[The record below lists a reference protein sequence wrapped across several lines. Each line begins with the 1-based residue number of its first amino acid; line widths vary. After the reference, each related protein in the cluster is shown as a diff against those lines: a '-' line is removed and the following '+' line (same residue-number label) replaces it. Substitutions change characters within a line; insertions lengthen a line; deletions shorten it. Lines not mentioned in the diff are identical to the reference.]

1 MRALIFGSDGQDGYY
16 LVRHLLKRSYQVYG
30 IVRKKARNEQDVDL
44 QHVAEYKQI
53 FADLTDFASIVNA
66 ILEAEPEEIYNL
78 AGQSEI
84 PVSWRQPS
92 LTAEVN
98 ALGVTRILEA
108 IRLINPRIKFFQASS
123 SEMFGDNR
131 NLPLNENSALQPR
144 NPYGTSKVFAHWI
157 VNNYRN
163 QYGLFACSGILFNHE
178 SLRRPPEFVTRK
190 ISKAVAE
197 LKLGREEPL
206 QLGDIYSVRDW
217 GHASDYV
224 KAMWMMLQQQTP
236 DDFIIATG
244 QGHTVKEFAQTA
256 FRSLDMEVVW
266 QGEGVREIGLDAQS
280 GKVLVQIN
288 PALCRNLL
296 NDRIVGDPSK
306 AKRLL
311 GFSPTYS
318 FEELVKELVCYD
330 LNSLMEKRT

>member
-16 LVRHLLKRSYQVYG
+16 LVRHLLKQSYQVYG
-30 IVRKKARNEQDVDL
+30 IVRKKARNERDVDL
-44 QHVAEYKQI
+44 QHITEYKQI
-53 FADLTDFASIVNA
+53 FADLTDFSSIVNA
-66 ILEAEPEEIYNL
+66 ILEAEPDEIYNL

-108 IRLINPRIKFFQASS
+108 IRLINPHIRFFQASS
-123 SEMFGDNR
+123 SEMFGDNY
-131 NLPLNENSALQPR
+131 NLPLNEESVFRPR

-197 LKLGREEPL
+197 LYLGSNEPL

-224 KAMWMMLQQQTP
+224 KAMRLILQQEKP
-236 DDFIIATG
+236 DDFVIATG
-244 QGHTVKEFAQTA
+244 QGHTVKEFVQTA
-256 FRSLDMEVVW
+256 FQMLDMKLVW
-266 QGEGVREIGLDAQS
+266 QGEGMQETGLDAQS
-280 GKVLVQIN
+280 GKLLVKIN
-288 PALCRNLL
+288 PALCRNLS
-296 NDRIVGDPSK
+296 NDCIVGDPSK

-311 GFSPTYS
+311 GFSPKYS
-318 FEELVKELVCYD
+318 FEELVEELVCYD
-330 LNSLMEKRT
+330 LNSLMEKRI